1 MHLVVRAVAI
11 YVLLMVLFQIA
22 GKRAVAQMDTFDLV
36 LLLIISEA
44 TQQAL
49 LGEDHSFTGAAIVIV
64 TLVSLNILLSWVR
77 YRFQRV
83 EMWLNEGPVILMED
97 GKLVPGRMR
106 KTRVDEADILL
117 AARQHG
123 LERLEQIKYAILESS
138 GSISIIPQIGRA
150 HV

>member
-1 MHLVVRAVAI
+1 MHLVGRAVAI

-22 GKRAVAQMDTFDLV
+22 GKRSVAQMNTFDLV

-49 LGEDHSFTGAAIVIV
+49 LGEDYSFTGAAIVIV
-64 TLVSLNILLSWVR
+64 TLVGLNILLSWVR

-83 EMWLNEGPVILMED
+83 EMWLNEGPVILVDD
-97 GKLVPGRMR
+97 GKLVLGRMQ

-117 AARQHG
+117 AAREKHG

-138 GSISIIPQIGRA
+138 GSISIVPR
-150 HV
+150 

>member
-1 MHLVVRAVAI
+1 MHLIGRAVAI

-22 GKRAVAQMDTFDLV
+22 GKRSVSQMNTFDLV

-49 LGEDHSFTGAAIVIV
+49 LGEDHSLTGAAIVIV
-64 TLVSLNILLSWVR
+64 TMVGLNILLSWVR

-83 EMWLNEGPVILMED
+83 EMWLNEGPVILVDD
-97 GKLVPGRMR
+97 GRLVQNRMR

-117 AARQHG
+117 AAREKHG

-138 GSISIIPQIGRA
+138 GSISIIPR
-150 HV
+150 